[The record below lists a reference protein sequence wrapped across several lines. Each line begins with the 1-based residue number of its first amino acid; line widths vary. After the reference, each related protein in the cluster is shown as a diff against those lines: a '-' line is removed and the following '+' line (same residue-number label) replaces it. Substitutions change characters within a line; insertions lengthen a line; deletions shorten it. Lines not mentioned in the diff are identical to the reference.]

1 MSLVAEDT
9 RTAVEPWR
17 DDAVST
23 PEGNGVYLGLTQ
35 TDLGITYRV
44 ELAHGGGT
52 RYYRLDEITVLP
64 RNRAPKANL
73 TDGVEDDSASLTV
86 GTVSGYVSQAYAG
99 TGNKQYMFGPTTIIR
114 SAETAAREEAW
125 MREHSTPAT
134 RKAHEKRVKAAQ
146 GAATTLGKIRAL
158 TERQKAYYESEAE
171 ASTSDYWIERTR
183 QWREDKI

>member
-1 MSLVAEDT
+1 MSLVAENT

-17 DDAVST
+17 DVAVST

-52 RYYRLDEITVLP
+52 RYYRMDEITVLP

-73 TDGVEDDSASLTV
+73 TDGVVDYSASLTV
-86 GTVSGYVSQAYAG
+86 GD
-99 TGNKQYMFGPTTIIR
+99 TGTTIIR

-146 GAATTLGKIRAL
+146 RKATTLGEIRAL
-158 TERQKAYYESEAE
+158 TERQKAHYESEAE
-171 ASTSDYWIERTR
+171 ASTSDYRIGVTR
-183 QWREDKI
+183 RGRKQWEGVSA